1 MSSPTRTGGDVADSP
16 LLLGLMEQELVA
28 LFAFADRQAYQ
39 TGDLIVREG
48 APSDCLYILVS
59 GVLEVVRM
67 SEGNT
72 VVLATLTE
80 AGSFF
85 GEMSLV
91 DILPRSADIRA
102 KTHAEILAFPKRD
115 LTSFFVQLPRVQM
128 TMILNIARNL
138 SLRLR
143 DADAHIMQ
151 LSSDLARGG
160 EVEGGR

>member
-1 MSSPTRTGGDVADSP
+1 MSTPTRAGGDVADSP
-16 LLLGLMEQELVA
+16 LLLGIMEQELTA
-28 LFAFADRQAYQ
+28 LFAFADRQAFQ

-48 APSDCLYILVS
+48 SLSDCLYILVS

-67 SEGNT
+67 SEGNP
-72 VVLATLTE
+72 VVLATVTE

-91 DILPRSADIRA
+91 DTLPRSADIRA
-102 KTHAEILAFPKRD
+102 KTDAEVLAFPKRD

-151 LSSDLARGG
+151 LSSDLARA
-160 EVEGGR
+160 GR

>member
-1 MSSPTRTGGDVADSP
+1 MSSPTRAGGDVADSP
-16 LLLGLMEQELVA
+16 LLLGLMEQELAA
-28 LFAFADRQAYQ
+28 LFAFADRQAFQ

-48 APSDCLYILVS
+48 LPSDCLYILVS

-67 SEGNT
+67 SEGNP
-72 VVLATLTE
+72 VVLATLTKS
-80 AGSFF
+80 GSFF

-91 DILPRSADIRA
+91 DTLPRSADIRA
-102 KTHAEILAFPKRD
+102 KTHAEIVAFSKRD
-115 LTSFFVQLPRVQM
+115 LTSFFVQLPRVQV

-151 LSSDLARGG
+151 LSSDLARA
-160 EVEGGR
+160 GR

>member
-1 MSSPTRTGGDVADSP
+1 MSAPMSGGGDVADSP
-16 LLLGLMEQELVA
+16 LLLGLMEQEAEA
-28 LFAFADRQAYQ
+28 LFALADRQTYRA
-39 TGDLIVREG
+39 GDLVVREG
-48 APSDCLYILVS
+48 SASDCLYILIS
-59 GVLEVVRM
+59 GALEVVRL
-67 SEGNT
+67 SDGSP
-72 VVLATLTE
+72 VVLATLTD

-102 KTHAEILAFPKRD
+102 KTQAEVLAFPKRD

-151 LSSDLARGG
+151 LSSDLARA
-160 EVEGGR
+160 GR

>member
-1 MSSPTRTGGDVADSP
+1 MSSPTYSGGDVADSP
-16 LLLGLMEQELVA
+16 LLLGLMEQELAA

-48 APSDCLYILVS
+48 SPSDCLYILVS

-67 SEGNT
+67 SEGNP
-72 VVLATLTE
+72 VVLATLTKS
-80 AGSFF
+80 GSFF

-91 DILPRSADIRA
+91 DTLPRSADIRA
-102 KTHAEILAFPKRD
+102 KTHAEIVAFSKRD
-115 LTSFFVQLPRVQM
+115 LTSFFVQLPRVQV
-128 TMILNIARNL
+128 TMILNIARTL

-151 LSSDLARGG
+151 LSSDLARA
-160 EVEGGR
+160 RR

>member
-1 MSSPTRTGGDVADSP
+1 MSSPTRTGGDLADSP

-28 LFAFADRQAYQ
+28 LFAFADRQAFQ

-48 APSDCLYILVS
+48 SPSDCLYILVS

-67 SEGNT
+67 SEGNP

-151 LSSDLARGG
+151 LSSDLARA
-160 EVEGGR
+160 GR

>member
-1 MSSPTRTGGDVADSP
+1 MSSPTYSGGDVADSP

-28 LFAFADRQAYQ
+28 LFAFADRQVFQ

-48 APSDCLYILVS
+48 SPSDCLYILVS

-67 SEGNT
+67 SEGNP
-72 VVLATLTE
+72 VVLATLTK

-151 LSSDLARGG
+151 LSSDLARA
-160 EVEGGR
+160 GR

>member
-1 MSSPTRTGGDVADSP
+1 MSSPTYSGGDVADSP
-16 LLLGLMEQELVA
+16 LLLGLMEQELAA

-48 APSDCLYILVS
+48 SPSDCLYILVS

-67 SEGNT
+67 SEGNP

-91 DILPRSADIRA
+91 DTMPRSADIRA
-102 KTHAEILAFPKRD
+102 KTHAEIVAFSKRD

-151 LSSDLARGG
+151 LSSDLARA
-160 EVEGGR
+160 RR